1 MDELPEGLARLA
13 SRQAGV
19 VTRRQLLEHGVTKAA
34 IRWNAGRTWR
44 VILPC
49 TYVLDGAR
57 PSGTQLL
64 HGALLLAGPRAAL
77 AGVTAAQSHGLTNAR
92 TRGRVHVVVPGD
104 QASRV
109 RGYVTIRRSLLV
121 DHAEV
126 VRAGLRLS
134 SVARSCVDAAVDERT
149 LANRNALIV
158 EAVQRRLTT
167 VDDLAEWCYRLRPRD
182 AARVLPSIEIAAA
195 GVWSVPEAEALDL
208 MATSR
213 VLPAPMTNPS
223 LVDTTGARLLTPDL
237 WLDDVAMAVM
247 VHSRTHHANG
257 TQFTETIDRD
267 ADLVAAGVVVLG
279 VTPSGMR
286 QDPAGT
292 LRRIE
297 AAYAVAQARPRPTVR
312 ARWRAA

>member
-1 MDELPEGLARLA
+1 MLF
-13 SRQAGV
+13 
-19 VTRRQLLEHGVTKAA
+19 
-34 IRWNAGRTWR
+34 
-44 VILPC
+44 
-49 TYVLDGAR
+49 
-57 PSGTQLL
+57 
-64 HGALLLAGPRAAL
+64 
-77 AGVTAAQSHGLTNAR
+77 
-92 TRGRVHVVVPGD
+92 
-104 QASRV
+104 
-109 RGYVTIRRSLLV
+109 RS
-121 DHAEV
+121 
-126 VRAGLRLS
+126 
-134 SVARSCVDAAVDERT
+134 
-149 LANRNALIV
+149 
-158 EAVQRRLTT
+158 
-167 VDDLAEWCYRLRPRD
+167 
-182 AARVLPSIEIAAA
+182 AA

-223 LVDTTGARLLTPDL
+223 LVDATGARLLTPDL